1 MLPAAAAA
9 QIHVPDRKHHGNEE
23 GETAAG
29 AGTGA
34 GGADAAAAPAA
45 AAAWWLKQEALIAWR
60 DPLAVGRG
68 RRIFKYIL
76 YTCIIQSPVYMKHL
90 PNCPSHI

>member
-34 GGADAAAAPAA
+34 GGADAAAPAA
-45 AAAWWLKQEALIAWR
+45 AAGAWWLKQEALIAWR

-76 YTCIIQSPVYMKHL
+76 
-90 PNCPSHI
+90 

>member
-1 MLPAAAAA
+1 MLPAAAAAA

-34 GGADAAAAPAA
+34 GGADAAAAAG
-45 AAAWWLKQEALIAWR
+45 AWWLKQEALIAWR

-76 YTCIIQSPVYMKHL
+76 
-90 PNCPSHI
+90 